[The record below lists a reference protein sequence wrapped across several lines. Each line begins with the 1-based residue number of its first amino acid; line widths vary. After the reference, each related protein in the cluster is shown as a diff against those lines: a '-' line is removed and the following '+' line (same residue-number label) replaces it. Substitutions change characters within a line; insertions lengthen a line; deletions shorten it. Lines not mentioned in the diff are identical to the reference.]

1 MDERTEE
8 LTNLRNIGIMA
19 HIDAGKTTTTERIL
33 FYTGRIHKAMNI
45 DDGATQMDWME
56 EERERGITI
65 VSAATTT
72 HWNHNDID
80 YTINIIDTPG
90 HVDFTV
96 EVERSLRVLDGAVA
110 VFCAKGGVEPQSET
124 VWRQADTYH
133 VPRIAYVNKMDIM
146 GADFYRVVTMISE
159 RLGAN
164 PLPLQLPI
172 GKESDFTGLVDL
184 IEMKAYY
191 YVDEKGVDVEVRDIP
206 DDMKDICTQ
215 YHDQMLEAVSDYDEN
230 VMEKY
235 LSGVDPEEG
244 ELKRAIRAAC
254 LKGDLIPVVCGSS
267 FRNKGV
273 QKVLDAVCD
282 YLPSPL
288 DVQHVEGTVPK
299 TGETVTRE
307 PSDSEPF
314 TALAFK
320 IQQDPNFGK
329 LAYTRVYAGTLKK
342 GSYVYNPGKGKRER
356 VSRILR
362 MHANDRSD
370 LDEVRTGDIV
380 GLVGLKEVS
389 TGDTLCAENKP
400 IVLESMVFAEPVISV
415 AIEAKT
421 KAGEEKM
428 IAALLKLSDE
438 DPTFKFKTDEET
450 GQTIISGMG
459 ELHLEIIVDRMLRE
473 FKVEANVG
481 RPQVAYKESIT
492 ELAHEEYR
500 YVKQTGGKGQYAHI
514 IFDVEPNDPG
524 AGYSFENKVV
534 GGNIPKEFAE
544 AANQGMQ
551 EALESGVLAGYPTL
565 DVKVTLIDGTTH
577 EVDSSEMSFKTAG
590 AMGMREA
597 LMKAGPV
604 LMEPIFKIEIIVP
617 EEYFGSVQGDFMQR
631 RGKIDG
637 IEVRNGAQVL
647 TGTVPL
653 AEMFEYTTALRGRT
667 QGRGTHT
674 MQFSHYERVPQ
685 NIADRLLGKRTK

>member
-288 DVQHVEGTVPK
+288 DVRHVEGTVPK

>member
-1 MDERTEE
+1 
-8 LTNLRNIGIMA
+8 
-19 HIDAGKTTTTERIL
+19 
-33 FYTGRIHKAMNI
+33 
-45 DDGATQMDWME
+45 
-56 EERERGITI
+56 
-65 VSAATTT
+65 
-72 HWNHNDID
+72 
-80 YTINIIDTPG
+80 
-90 HVDFTV
+90 
-96 EVERSLRVLDGAVA
+96 
-110 VFCAKGGVEPQSET
+110 
-124 VWRQADTYH
+124 
-133 VPRIAYVNKMDIM
+133 
-146 GADFYRVVTMISE
+146 
-159 RLGAN
+159 
-164 PLPLQLPI
+164 
-172 GKESDFTGLVDL
+172 
-184 IEMKAYY
+184 
-191 YVDEKGVDVEVRDIP
+191 
-206 DDMKDICTQ
+206 
-215 YHDQMLEAVSDYDEN
+215 
-230 VMEKY
+230 
-235 LSGVDPEEG
+235 
-244 ELKRAIRAAC
+244 
-254 LKGDLIPVVCGSS
+254 
-267 FRNKGV
+267 
-273 QKVLDAVCD
+273 
-282 YLPSPL
+282 
-288 DVQHVEGTVPK
+288 
-299 TGETVTRE
+299 
-307 PSDSEPF
+307 
-314 TALAFK
+314 
-320 IQQDPNFGK
+320 
-329 LAYTRVYAGTLKK
+329 
-342 GSYVYNPGKGKRER
+342 
-356 VSRILR
+356 
-362 MHANDRSD
+362 
-370 LDEVRTGDIV
+370 
-380 GLVGLKEVS
+380 
-389 TGDTLCAENKP
+389 
-400 IVLESMVFAEPVISV
+400 
-415 AIEAKT
+415 
-421 KAGEEKM
+421 M

-492 ELAHEEYR
+492 QLAHEEYR
-500 YVKQTGGKGQYAHI
+500 YVKQTGGKGQFAHI
-514 IFDVEPNDPG
+514 IFDIEPNDPG

-685 NIADRLLGKRTK
+685 NIADRLLGKR

>member
-172 GKESDFTGLVDL
+172 GKESDFAGLVDL

-244 ELKRAIRAAC
+244 ELKRAIRDAC

-288 DVQHVEGTVPK
+288 DVRHVEGTVPK

-617 EEYFGSVQGDFMQR
+617 EEYFGSVQGDFLQR

>member
-1 MDERTEE
+1 MDKRTEE

-33 FYTGRIHKAMNI
+33 FYTGMIHKAMNI

-72 HWNHNDID
+72 HWKHNDID

-146 GADFYRVVTMISE
+146 GADFYRVVAMISE

-164 PLPLQLPI
+164 PLPIQLPI
-172 GKESDFTGLVDL
+172 GKESDFEGLVDL

-215 YHDQMLEAVSDYDEN
+215 YHDKMLEAVSDYDEN

-288 DVQHVEGTVPK
+288 DVPHVEGTAPK

-307 PSDSEPF
+307 ASDSEPF

-356 VSRILR
+356 VSRVLR

-492 ELAHEEYR
+492 QLAHEEYR
-500 YVKQTGGKGQYAHI
+500 YVKQTGGKGQFAHI
-514 IFDVEPNDPG
+514 IFDIEPNDPG

-685 NIADRLLGKRTK
+685 NIADRLLGKR